1 MKNFVNILIKKI
13 KLVIFISYKIFFLI
27 NVIMNRKR
35 IMSFATM
42 FIMGFTAINAKIQ
55 FKGLVRKSQDSI
67 RKENASR
74 LSDVISNTEVVRY
87 SNLAIQKA
95 SKTAFQLSN
104 YLTLNKM
111 FGSVRVQ
118 MLQQPST
125 RIFEYAFKAKFPAS
139 QEATSLIYP
148 RARMYPMI
156 EQEAWATY
164 KGKSNIYRISS
175 VFLWVSGFIAVFNI
189 WPFFKTH
196 SLNQRFIPETFITR
210 KKSILSQFDRRI
222 ENVWDERFA
231 FSLYKK
237 AKINS
242 TLLNLFS
249 TTSIEKNISSN
260 LLTRVSTNNTSQT
273 NSNSNTYIINNKE
286 LKSYMTISKQLLNN
300 YQLKNKVK
308 KVKLQFINLFLIN
321 YLDQLISKDVPINIK
336 PILSFSQ
343 KFTQRI
349 IIIAKVVLNRI
360 GNLVMNI
367 KSFITGKENMAT
379 QFLLVRIDFVVQFIS
394 QTLNKLIR
402 PYNRTIQAIL
412 LSWKN
417 QSQQVQKRIKLNFS
431 LLKVFS
437 SPNPP
442 KQVILKSYFLKTKV
456 VQKSIKFKE
465 EIAEALHIFK
475 HSVFIYL
482 ARLNLILVRIKKD
495 IIFRNGNPKRLII
508 PFHLDLDYVKR
519 TIDINK
525 LCAIYPQL
533 DYKNKMLKSTFQIQM
548 KKDNRDLFQQYYKVR
563 LAIKNLNQTAHKYLQ
578 IVFFILMN
586 QLLQNLQVIALLIK
600 QKKNTQIALHIEG
613 FFESE
618 KEIRFPIKLNK
629 ELFYL

>member
-1 MKNFVNILIKKI
+1 
-13 KLVIFISYKIFFLI
+13 
-27 NVIMNRKR
+27 MNRKR
-35 IMSFATM
+35 TMSLATM
-42 FIMGFTAINAKIQ
+42 LIMGFTATKAKVQ

-104 YLTLNKM
+104 YLTLNQI
-111 FGSVRVQ
+111 FGSVRAQ

-139 QEATSLIYP
+139 QESTSLIYP
-148 RARMYPMI
+148 RARMYPII

-196 SLNQRFIPETFITR
+196 SFNQRFIPETFITR

-249 TTSIEKNISSN
+249 ITSIDKNISSN
-260 LLTRVSTNNTSQT
+260 LFTSVLTNNTSQT
-273 NSNSNTYIINNKE
+273 NSNTYIINNKE
-286 LKSYMTISKQLLNN
+286 LKSYITISKQLLNN

-308 KVKLQFINLFLIN
+308 QMKLQFINLFFIN
-321 YLDQLISKDVPINIK
+321 SLDQLVNKDVPINIK

-360 GNLVMNI
+360 GNLVINI
-367 KSFITGKENMAT
+367 ESFIFITDKENMAT
-379 QFLLVRIDFVVQFIS
+379 QFLLVRIDSVIQFIS

-402 PYNRTIQAIL
+402 PYNQTIQTIL

-417 QSQQVQKRIKLNFS
+417 QSQQIQKRIELNFS

-482 ARLNLILVRIKKD
+482 GRLSLILGRIKKD
-495 IIFRNGNPKRLII
+495 IIFKNRGAKRLII
-508 PFHLDLDYVKR
+508 PFNLDLDYVKR
-519 TIDINK
+519 TIDTNK
-525 LCAIYPQL
+525 LCAIYPRS
-533 DYKNKMLKSTFQIQM
+533 DYKNKMLKSTSQIQM

-578 IVFFILMN
+578 TVFFILMN

-613 FFESE
+613 FFENE
-618 KEIRFPIKLNK
+618 KEMRFSIKLNK
-629 ELFYL
+629 ELSYL